1 MLAFI
6 SHTNIDYC
14 IRISKRHILIS
25 MASPAYNAQM
35 AISINWQYFLAPL
48 SFHMIAPK
56 ASFQVKVDDFN
67 VFLQSPAIYIVNGPK
82 NSHANSVHLKMVW
95 VKWLLFMP
103 KTTNGKS
110 AKSPVVII
118 TCPTKDS
125 KANKAEKI
133 VNDIQ
138 LRFSPR

>member
-1 MLAFI
+1 MCLFI
-6 SHTNIDYC
+6 RYKLRVGRTMQA
-14 IRISKRHILIS
+14 KRHILIS
-25 MASPAYNAQM
+25 MANPAYNAQM

-56 ASFQVKVDDFN
+56 ASLQVKVDDFN

-82 NSHANSVHLKMVW
+82 NSQANSVHLKMVW
-95 VKWLLFMP
+95 FKWSLFMP
-103 KTTNGKS
+103 MTTNGKS

-118 TCPTKDS
+118 TCPTTDN
-125 KANKAEKI
+125 KANKAEKT

-138 LRFSPR
+138 LRFSLR